1 MYCKICGTSVS
12 DGALYCR
19 ACISLDHPDPE
30 AATSAPKSQ
39 GLVQRQF
46 GADLNKRLKRPESSK
61 EGTNLDDGG
70 LDFDRQ
76 SKWWVQPPALAKDEA
91 ATSAATRAETE
102 AKLSKPLGR
111 RSGPLKSLV
120 RFLIRFVKVLVV
132 FLALALAGFLALRIG
147 VEHKTGAQTVTELQG
162 LSDRAVA
169 TVKALTAPRPAAS
182 GQPATG
188 QPGQGGK

>member
-30 AATSAPKSQ
+30 AATPAPKSQ

-46 GADLNKRLKRPESSK
+46 GANLNKRLSRPESSK
-61 EGTNLDDGG
+61 ESASLDDGG

-91 ATSAATRAETE
+91 AAPARAEVET
-102 AKLSKPLGR
+102 KPSKPLGR
-111 RSGPLKSLV
+111 RSGPVKSLV

-147 VEHKTGAQTVTELQG
+147 VEHKSGAQTVTELQG

-182 GQPATG
+182 GLPA
-188 QPGQGGK
+188 K